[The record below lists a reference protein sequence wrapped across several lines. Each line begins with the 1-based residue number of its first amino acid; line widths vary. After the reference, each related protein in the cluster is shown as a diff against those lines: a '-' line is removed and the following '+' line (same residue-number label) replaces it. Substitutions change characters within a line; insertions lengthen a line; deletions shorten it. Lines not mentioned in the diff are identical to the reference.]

1 MTTENKSF
9 RNLMYVMMFALLV
22 SYIGY
27 KFWHV
32 SLALDAFEGQEI
44 DIQHGQPAK

>member
-1 MTTENKSF
+1 MTEENKSF
-9 RNLMYVMMFALLV
+9 RNLMYIMIFTLLL

-32 SLALDAFEGQEI
+32 SLALNAFEGQEV
-44 DIQHGQPAK
+44 DTQYGQPAK